1 MKEIFKKVV
10 LVLIVFSAFSVRSQ
24 TASDEVYY
32 GPDKKEF
39 NAEEYEKL
47 KEEVDLIEEM
57 EQKKLH
63 EDSSQF
69 GVGYGVEKGDNYTIY
84 TYDSITGRGYY
95 SEKHRGSGA
104 NNPDDGVQP
113 NARENAK
120 RKEYQ
125 RRAAYERV
133 ENRKRQIEENRL
145 KRKKEDSWR
154 DNPRSEEINKNRSS
168 GGGFFKFLLI
178 IVIAIILGA
187 AAYMLFVNAP
197 MEGSSTKILY
207 HQEMNPDSVQLSELE
222 IKIKE
227 AKESKDYRVATRLY
241 FVWVIKE
248 LSDKGYIN
256 WKKRKTNY
264 HYYLELGGKSFSE
277 DFGIGVKN
285 YEFIWY
291 GKYDVVLDEFNVVE
305 KHFKELISK
314 IK

>member
-1 MKEIFKKVV
+1 MRESFKKI
-10 LVLIVFSAFSVRSQ
+10 VLIFVILSAFVVRSQ
-24 TASDEVYY
+24 TSVEEVYF
-32 GPDKKEF
+32 GPEKKEF
-39 NAEEYEKL
+39 NGEEYDKL
-47 KEEVDLIEEM
+47 KEEVNLIEEM

-84 TYDSITGRGYY
+84 KYDSITGRGYY

-113 NARENAK
+113 DARENAK

-125 RRAAYERV
+125 RRSAQERLK
-133 ENRKRQIEENRL
+133 NRKSKIEKNRL
-145 KRKKEDSWR
+145 KRKKEENR
-154 DNPRSEEINKNRSS
+154 VPEERNN
-168 GGGFFKFLLI
+168 GGGFFKFILI

-187 AAYMLFVNAP
+187 AAYMLFINAP

-207 HQEMNPDSVQLSELE
+207 DQEMNPNSVQLSELE
-222 IKIKE
+222 IKIKR
-227 AKESKDYRVATRLY
+227 AKELKDYRFATRLY

-248 LSDKGYIN
+248 LSDKDHIK

-264 HYYLELGGKSFSE
+264 HYHLELEGKSFVE

-291 GKYDVVLDEFNVVE
+291 GKYDILLDEFTVVE
-305 KHFKELISK
+305 KHFQQLIRK